1 MNLAAED
8 ILEIEDGTIDV
19 VNIMA
24 RINQR
29 VADRRASGIYDESE
43 LEFIMREVPQEG
55 ADQSI
60 SDPLHELNFVVRLAS
75 LRSQVSSEYAIG
87 SGRKVIGP
95 IIVFVKRLI
104 RKLLRTYVDAVFNQ
118 QNEFN
123 AYMVQSLQLLE
134 DTLLGQRERLGSE
147 TDRALSYRLLGEDEA
162 VTESLLAPVVELFKG
177 QDAVLDLFSGRGD
190 FLLAAKAH
198 GIEASGV
205 ESDEELVRLC
215 QERDLKVLQAD
226 PFLMLGAAPEDS
238 LPAVF
243 SADLGERMEAGELTW
258 MTSVLGFAM
267 KRGGL
272 LAIFNHNPAD
282 PEGRAALLRDL
293 ATRRLVYPETLRYLL
308 EAAGFSQ
315 MRVISLGSRYLLTAR
330 RS

>member
-1 MNLAAED
+1 MSLAEE
-8 ILEIEDGTIDV
+8 ILEIEDGVIDV
-19 VNIMA
+19 ERIMA
-24 RINQR
+24 RIDER
-29 VADRRASGIYDESE
+29 VEQRRASGIYDESE
-43 LEFIMREVPQEG
+43 IASIMREVPQEG

-87 SGRKVIGP
+87 SSRKIIGP
-95 IIVFVKRLI
+95 MIIFVKRAI
-104 RKLLRTYVDAVFNQ
+104 RKLLRTYVDAVFSQ

-123 AYMVQSLQLLE
+123 AYMVRSLQCLE
-134 DTLLGQRERLGSE
+134 ESILAGRERVGAE
-147 TDRALSYRLLGEDEA
+147 TDRALSYRLRGDDEA
-162 VTESLLAPVVELFKG
+162 VTESLLAPVVELFKSEESVV
-177 QDAVLDLFSGRGD
+177 DIFSGRGD
-190 FLLAAKAH
+190 FLRAARAA
-198 GIEASGV
+198 GLGASGV
-205 ESDEELVRLC
+205 EPDQKLVRLC
-215 QERDLKVLQAD
+215 QESDLKVTEAD
-226 PFLMLGAAPEDS
+226 PFLVLAAAAEGS

-243 SADLGERMEAGELTW
+243 SADLGERMEAGELAW
-258 MTSVLGFAM
+258 MIGALGFTI

-293 ATRRLVYPETLRYLL
+293 AIRRMVYPETLRSLL
-308 EAAGFSQ
+308 ETAGFSQ